1 MYDLKLQSNLLFL
14 LFGGVLISSCG
25 LHVYYSIKGKKPLF
39 ITIETESY
47 VLWFAWLTWNYANM
61 TMYIVTDFSLQ
72 GTTTTLGHENDF
84 EVDKWR
90 KYF

>member
-1 MYDLKLQSNLLFL
+1 
-14 LFGGVLISSCG
+14 
-25 LHVYYSIKGKKPLF
+25 
-39 ITIETESY
+39 
-47 VLWFAWLTWNYANM
+47 M

-90 KYF
+90 KFSSIDWAYEYKSGLSSKYIFLELICN

>member
-1 MYDLKLQSNLLFL
+1 
-14 LFGGVLISSCG
+14 
-25 LHVYYSIKGKKPLF
+25 
-39 ITIETESY
+39 
-47 VLWFAWLTWNYANM
+47 M

-90 KYF
+90 KFSSTDWAYEYKSGLSSKYIFLELICN